1 MRSWVI
7 PLYRLTMLPSL
18 FERNLGVSLRL
29 PPPPPS
35 NGSRSFLLPVHAP
48 VGGQVISS
56 SLYRRRNAPS
66 SANDEQGWVISI
78 RDEWSFVWHLFGI
91 SPYHQNVYE
100 GQVVPKGYIV
110 GHVSS
115 KPLASKRPLD
125 QDPPVDPPERPPGGD
140 GNPLYPYRFRELR
153 VGVARPGRG
162 WTQWRDAYDNG
173 WTWYDPLRFLGGDGK
188 ADGQQVRADSKRIHR
203 GDND

>member
-1 MRSWVI
+1 M
-7 PLYRLTMLPSL
+7 
-18 FERNLGVSLRL
+18 
-29 PPPPPS
+29 
-35 NGSRSFLLPVHAP
+35 
-48 VGGQVISS
+48 ISS

-125 QDPPVDPPERPPGGD
+125 QDPPVDPPEKPPGGD

-153 VGVARPGRG
+153 IGVARPGRG
-162 WTQWRDAYDNG
+162 WKEWRDAYDNG

-188 ADGQQVRADSKRIHR
+188 VDGQQVGTTRSRCSEASMTHSLLPLLSSSCRDRQLSSTLLRSSSRGHLPIHLR
-203 GDND
+203 LPLFLLLPRP